1 MIPTRRKRQQV
12 AKEYGFSTHF
22 LDSVSAGLRK
32 YPERYPNA
40 TIQDGRV
47 AIIDVEM
54 MLDFIKFRSALEAGV
69 NVPAF
74 NREEYQR

>member
-1 MIPTRRKRQQV
+1 MIPTRRKRQKV
-12 AKEYGFSTHF
+12 ATEYGFSDRF
-22 LDSVSAGLRK
+22 MQEVSAGMRK

>member
-1 MIPTRRKRQQV
+1 MIPTRRKHKKV
-12 AKEYGFSTHF
+12 AFVYVFSDRF
-22 LDSVSAGLRK
+22 MQELSAGMRK